1 MKVKGIVITRAA
13 CLLAISKLSE
23 NTCSKFV
30 LEHDGLFY
38 APKQIVSLASGLPV
52 SGFSGGSTLN
62 NGLTRLGFVV
72 GPINDL
78 MKGSN
83 NES

>member
-1 MKVKGIVITRAA
+1 MKVKGVLITRES

-23 NTCSKFV
+23 NTGSKFV
-30 LEHDGLFY
+30 VKYDGLFY

-62 NGLTRLGFVV
+62 NGLTRLGFTV

-78 MKGSN
+78 MKG
-83 NES
+83 